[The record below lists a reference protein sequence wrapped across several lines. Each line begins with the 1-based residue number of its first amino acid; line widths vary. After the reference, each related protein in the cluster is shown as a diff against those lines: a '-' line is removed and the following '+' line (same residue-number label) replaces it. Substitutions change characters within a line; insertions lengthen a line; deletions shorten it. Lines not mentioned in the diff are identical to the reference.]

1 MVDMRL
7 VFVECVDISETTALE
22 NGNPESLSISRRLWQ
37 YFVDRSALDMP
48 CGAMCLEQHFQGFP

>member
-7 VFVECVDISETTALE
+7 VFVECVDISRESTALD
-22 NGNPESLSISRRLWQ
+22 NGNAESLSMSRRLWQ

-48 CGAMCLEQHFQGFP
+48 CGIK